1 MIDDGERVSHI
12 GWQFGNYRLLQL
24 LRVQQKVSTYLGEH
38 IYLQTHAI
46 IQLYQLRLLQEDEHN
61 FLNEVRRLAHLVHP
75 HILRVLEFGVEHD
88 TPFLILASA
97 AGGPFLSRHP
107 RRTPLPSSTLL
118 SYVMQIAS
126 ALDYAHQ
133 EQVYHLDLRP
143 ENVWLGRNDVVLLSN
158 FRMTFFSHS
167 SRSEHVGDIA
177 AAMASLAPEQI
188 QGLPSAAS
196 DQYAL
201 AVMVYEWLCG
211 VHPFPG
217 EDYLAIAS
225 QQLYTPPPSL
235 VERVQHLPPRIEQ
248 VVLRAL
254 AKDAAQRFPSVQA
267 FATALEQSY
276 RVPEN
281 SSRYSINIP
290 ESFSGTSQIYHS
302 PNYSEHAR
310 MRLSRRT
317 VAFGVAGLLGTATV
331 GGGLIWFLRPSSTKP
346 LSAKKFPPGTTFS
359 TYRKQVDSIYGVA
372 WSLDGQSIASWSRD
386 ETMQVWG
393 ITTGALLHTYPMA
406 AVLCCSPDWR
416 SIVSGGLTGF
426 QMWEF
431 PTGRTLIT
439 KNITDTGSGR
449 SFELPINSYAKWA
462 PNGRYMVT
470 AIDATQV
477 WDVTTEKALFT
488 YPPGAIA
495 WSPDGK
501 YIALIANT
509 FGDGGA
515 SHKVQILEVATEKLV
530 SSYLMPA
537 SASSADSYALA
548 WSPDGKYLA
557 SGNGQVWQATTGKVV
572 NTYKGHFRNL
582 VWSPDSRYLALFD
595 DAQAFSQYWNSSSMF
610 EADPTVQ
617 IWNML
622 TGKNV
627 FIYRGHTAGVNDV
640 AWSPDGKKI
649 ASVSADMTV
658 KIWQAPA

>member
-38 IYLQTHAI
+38 IYLQAHAI

-107 RRTPLPSSTLL
+107 RGTPLPSSTLL
-118 SYVMQIAS
+118 SSVMQIAS

-143 ENVWLGRNDVVLLSN
+143 ENVWLGPNDGVLLSN
-158 FRMTFFSHS
+158 FRMTFFAQS
-167 SRSEHVGDIA
+167 SRSEHVEDIA

-235 VERVQHLPPRIEQ
+235 VARVQHLPPRIEQ

-290 ESFSGTSQIYHS
+290 ENFTTTSQIAHN

-331 GGGLIWFLRPSSTKP
+331 GGGLIWFLRPSSNKP
-346 LSAKKFPPGTTFS
+346 LATKKFPPGTTFS
-359 TYRKQVDSIYGVA
+359 TYRKQVDTIYGVA
-372 WSLDGQSIASWSRD
+372 WSLDGQRIASWSRD
-386 ETMQVWG
+386 GTMQVWD
-393 ITTGALLHTYPMA
+393 ITTDALLHTYPMA

-416 SIVSGGLTGF
+416 LIVSGGLTGF

-439 KNITDTGSGR
+439 QNITYTGGGR
-449 SFELPINSYAKWA
+449 SLDLPINSYAKWA

-477 WDVTTEKALFT
+477 WDVTTAKALFT

-501 YIALIANT
+501 YIALIADT
-509 FGDGGA
+509 FGD
-515 SHKVQILEVATEKLV
+515 STPHNVQILEVATEKLV
-530 SSYLMPA
+530 SSYLMPT
-537 SASSADSYALA
+537 SASSDESSLLV

-557 SGNGQVWQATTGKVV
+557 SGNGQIWHATTGKVV
-572 NTYKGHFRNL
+572 NTYKGSLGNF
-582 VWSPDSRYLALFD
+582 VWSPDSRYLASFD
-595 DAQAFSQYWNSSSMF
+595 DTQALQIPQYANMPKV
-610 EADPTVQ
+610 DPTVQ

-627 FIYRGHTAGVNDV
+627 FIYRGHTAGVNYV